1 MTKTT
6 TILAFSVVLA
16 LVIGIVSSG
25 TIVEAAKPV
34 TEAIIV
40 NDSTNPIPVTGI
52 PSNVVCPADKV
63 QHWHTLVMTLSTT
76 IQHDTNPDLTDS
88 RVSIDI
94 LAEDGII
101 SNGHLRQQVVDRL
114 NSLGYYVMDPTK
126 RDVQLSDIG
135 SADVE
140 HIRNGSVICAES

>member
-1 MTKTT
+1 MKKPITIGVIAVIA
-6 TILAFSVVLA
+6 TILVTSAVDFSADAV
-16 LVIGIVSSG
+16 
-25 TIVEAAKPV
+25 KPLMPPQSV
-34 TEAIIV
+34 A
-40 NDSTNPIPVTGI
+40 
-52 PSNVVCPADKV
+52 CPADKV

>member
-25 TIVEAAKPV
+25 TIVEAVKPI

-52 PSNVVCPADKV
+52 PSNVVCPAGNSKIITSYDV
-63 QHWHTLVMTLSTT
+63 RPGID
-76 IQHDTNPDLTDS
+76 IQHATEPSIPNGGQAWASTINHIDDVIDAPKPD
-88 RVSIDI
+88 
-94 LAEDGII
+94 
-101 SNGHLRQQVVDRL
+101 VVTRL
-114 NSLGYYVMDPTK
+114 NELGYFVDDGSV
-126 RDVQLSDIG
+126 RDVNLG
-135 SADVE
+135 DVGVPFIE
-140 HIRNGSVICAES
+140 DANPFCMES

>member
-52 PSNVVCPADKV
+52 PSNVVCPADNS
-63 QHWHTLVMTLSTT
+63 QIITT
-76 IQHDTNPDLTDS
+76 YDVRPGIEIQHATEPSIPDGSQVL
-88 RVSIDI
+88 VSTINHIDDVI
-94 LAEDGII
+94 DARIPD
-101 SNGHLRQQVVDRL
+101 VVTRL
-114 NSLGYYVMDPTK
+114 NELGYFVDDGSV
-126 RDVQLSDIG
+126 RDVNTGDLNNAFFEDMIPF
-135 SADVE
+135 
-140 HIRNGSVICAES
+140 CMES

>member
-40 NDSTNPIPVTGI
+40 NDSTTPIPVTGI

-63 QHWHTLVMTLSTT
+63 QHWHTFVVDIGPPIL
-76 IQHDTNPDLTDS
+76 HDTKPTLIDKIS
-88 RVSIDI
+88 FDI

-101 SNGHLRQQVVDRL
+101 SNGHISQQVVDRL
-114 NSLGYYVMDPTK
+114 NSLGYYLMDPTK
-126 RDVQLSDIG
+126 RDVQLSDIAFAHV
-135 SADVE
+135 SS
-140 HIRNGSVICAES
+140 IINGSVICAES

>member
-25 TIVEAAKPV
+25 SIVEAAKPV

-63 QHWHTLVMTLSTT
+63 QHWHTLVMTLRTT
-76 IQHDTNPDLTDS
+76 IQHDTKPTLIDRIS
-88 RVSIDI
+88 FDI
-94 LAEDGII
+94 LAEDGIVSKGHI
-101 SNGHLRQQVVDRL
+101 SQQVVDRL
-114 NSLGYYVMDPTK
+114 NSLGYYVLDPTK
-126 RDVQLSDIG
+126 RDVQLSDIT
-135 SADVE
+135 SV
-140 HIRNGSVICAES
+140 HVSNIINGSVICAES

>member
-52 PSNVVCPADKV
+52 PSNVVCPSGNSQIVTSYEVRPGIDI
-63 QHWHTLVMTLSTT
+63 QHATEPTVEDGFRFLVTT
-76 IQHDTNPDLTDS
+76 IRDVDDVIDVTGPDVVNRLNELGYFVDDGSVRDVNSGDINELFIEDTNPFC
-88 RVSIDI
+88 
-94 LAEDGII
+94 
-101 SNGHLRQQVVDRL
+101 
-114 NSLGYYVMDPTK
+114 M
-126 RDVQLSDIG
+126 
-135 SADVE
+135 
-140 HIRNGSVICAES
+140 ES